1 MEDARARLVL
11 VQELDDRRENVM
23 GHVLMGDVA
32 EEVEE
37 RLGELGAGLRGERRE
52 EKR

>member
-1 MEDARARLVL
+1 
-11 VQELDDRRENVM
+11 M

-37 RLGELGAGLRGERRE
+37 RLGELGAGLRGGEGRE